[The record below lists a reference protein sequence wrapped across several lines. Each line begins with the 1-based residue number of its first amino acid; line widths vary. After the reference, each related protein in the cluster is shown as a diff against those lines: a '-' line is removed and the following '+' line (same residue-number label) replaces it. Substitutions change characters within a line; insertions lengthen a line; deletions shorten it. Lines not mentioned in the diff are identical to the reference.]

1 MDEIAR
7 LRSLLGIAEDRDA
20 VDEIG
25 ERVVDPELRAQDIAE
40 VLPDAV
46 TRAEREGRLT
56 PSLEGPIEHTLRK
69 SITRDPK
76 GFADILFPVMGPA
89 IRRSITDTLRAA
101 LEGLNRA
108 LELGL
113 SARGLRWRLE
123 SWRTGVPFR
132 EVVLRHTMAY
142 RVREAFLIS
151 RDSGLLMVRA
161 GEPGSE
167 ALDRDA
173 VAAMLTAIEDFVADS
188 TGGGDEELASA
199 ELGGHVLWVIPG
211 PKARLALVVEGQPPR
226 SVKFQLQE
234 VLERIHG
241 GFGTWLAAYDGSQPP
256 QPELVEEVASCLG
269 WETLDSDEDAD
280 GKKRRLGPA
289 TIVLSLVALGLLL
302 WGVWSAVENRQEAAR
317 WDRLQALLAEQPGLV
332 YVGSRREDDVR
343 QVRVLADPAAADPEG
358 LARAAGFEAGS
369 IRWSI
374 HPYLSVEPEMV
385 ARRLRQALAPIPDG
399 IAIEVAGAVTIRGVA
414 PAEWIERL
422 HQYLRFQA
430 HPESIRIG
438 TLTED
443 FSELLARVRAALA
456 PPEGI
461 AIGPQAD
468 GGIAVS
474 GLAGERWRA
483 QAEAT
488 LARDFDG
495 VEVDWSGYRDARA
508 QLASHARTL
517 RERAVYF
524 GPGDSSGT
532 GLDAGAIVA
541 SLEQIG
547 ALVPHCDCLAEL
559 TVVGCSDASGS
570 QSLNRSLRRARA
582 QWLLGELKAH
592 DPAVANTLALD
603 AECTGVGDEARSAYV
618 KLALR
623 DR

>member
-7 LRSLLGIAEDRDA
+7 LRSLLGITEDRDA

-25 ERVVDPELRAQDIAE
+25 ERLVDPKLRAQDIAE

-46 TRAEREGRLT
+46 VRAEREGRLT
-56 PSLEGPIEHTLRK
+56 PSLEAPIEQTLRK

-89 IRRSITDTLRAA
+89 IRRSIADTLRAA

-108 LELGL
+108 LEIGL
-113 SARGLRWRLE
+113 SAKGLRWRLE

-211 PKARLALVVEGQPPR
+211 PRARLALVVEGQPPR

-241 GFGTWLAAYDGSQPP
+241 DFGAWLAAYDGSQPAEP
-256 QPELVEEVASCLG
+256 ALVDEVASCLG
-269 WETLDSDEDAD
+269 WETLDSHEDAD

-289 TIVLSLVALGLLL
+289 TMVLSLAALALLFWL
-302 WGVWSAVENRQEAAR
+302 VWSAVENRREAAR
-317 WDRLQALLAEQPGLV
+317 WDRLQALLAAQPGLV

-343 QVRVLADPAAADPEG
+343 QVRVLADPAAEDPEQ

-369 IRWSI
+369 IRWTVSR
-374 HPYLSVEPEMV
+374 YLSVEPEMV
-385 ARRLRQALAPIPDG
+385 ARRLRRALAPIPDG
-399 IAIEVAGAVTIRGVA
+399 ITIEVAEAVTVRGVA
-414 PAEWIERL
+414 PGEWVEQL

-430 HPESIRIG
+430 HPESIRLG
-438 TLTED
+438 PLSED
-443 FSELLARVRAALA
+443 GASLLARIRTVLA

-461 AIGPQAD
+461 AIEPQAG
-468 GGIAVS
+468 GGIAIG
-474 GLAGERWRA
+474 GLGGGRWRA
-483 QAEAT
+483 QAEAA
-488 LARDFDG
+488 LARDFAG
-495 VEVDWSGYRDARA
+495 VAVDWSGYRDARI
-508 QLASHARTL
+508 QLEDHARAL
-517 RERAVYF
+517 REHAVRF
-524 GPGDSSGT
+524 ESGET
-532 GLDAGAIVA
+532 AGSGLDAAAIVA
-541 SLEQIG
+541 SLREIG
-547 ALVPHCDCLAEL
+547 ALVSHCDCVAEL

-570 QSLNRSLRRARA
+570 QSLNRSLRESRA
-582 QWLLGELKAH
+582 QWLLGELKAF
-592 DPAVANTLALD
+592 DPAATAALALD
-603 AECTGVGDEARSAYV
+603 TACTGTGDQARAAY
-618 KLALR
+618 LNLELR